1 MDLLLH
7 PSVKADPPKLEI
19 KKDAKGMVTVQ
30 GATVVEVRELK
41 GMVTAQGR
49 GEGAASIYADTHLV
63 SSTTNLLWQHL
74 PPLQHAHDLLVS

>member
-30 GATVVEVRELK
+30 GATVVEVR
-41 GMVTAQGR
+41 VPPAQMQ
-49 GEGAASIYADTHLV
+49 THV
-63 SSTTNLLWQHL
+63 
-74 PPLQHAHDLLVS
+74 